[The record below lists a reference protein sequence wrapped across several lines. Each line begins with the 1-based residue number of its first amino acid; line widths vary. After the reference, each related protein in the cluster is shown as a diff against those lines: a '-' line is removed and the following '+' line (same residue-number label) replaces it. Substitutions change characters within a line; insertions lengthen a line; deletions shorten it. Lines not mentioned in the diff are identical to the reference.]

1 MGVGKDLGSSGSSW
15 GVTVMKIELGNF
27 AREGIE
33 ARLGARAET
42 GARTAMLRYADRLD
56 STESPLPLPE
66 FLLDRGPSED
76 LQLELELELDAEV
89 KATLEREAARQ
100 MVPLDRIAS
109 HAVLTYLAE
118 LDAVGAV
125 SESSSTS

>member
-1 MGVGKDLGSSGSSW
+1 
-15 GVTVMKIELGNF
+15 MKIELGNF

-33 ARLGARAET
+33 ARLGAGAEA
-42 GARTAMLRYADRLD
+42 GARTAMLRYADRLG

-66 FLLDRGPSED
+66 FLLDRTPSEG
-76 LQLELELELDAEV
+76 LQLELELELDANV
-89 KATLEREAARQ
+89 KAALEREAARQ

-125 SESSSTS
+125 CESSSTS

>member
-1 MGVGKDLGSSGSSW
+1 
-15 GVTVMKIELGNF
+15 MKIELGNF

-33 ARLGARAET
+33 ARLGADAEA
-42 GARTAMLRYADRLD
+42 GARTAMLRYADRLG

-66 FLLDRGPSED
+66 FLPDRAPSED
-76 LQLELELELDAEV
+76 LRLELELDLDVEV
-89 KATLEREAARQ
+89 KAALEREAARQ

-125 SESSSTS
+125 CEAASPTS